1 MTAKMS
7 DEERKN
13 RWTRID
19 GFVEPRQHR
28 LIKEIAHREDISMAE
43 VLRVY
48 INIASAVLAG
58 DIQDA
63 VRLAE
68 LFQNTPKELIRE
80 YTE

>member
-1 MTAKMS
+1 MTAKLS

-19 GFVEPRQHR
+19 GLVEPRQHR

-58 DIQDA
+58 DIPNA

-68 LFQNTPKELIRE
+68 LFKNTPKELIRE